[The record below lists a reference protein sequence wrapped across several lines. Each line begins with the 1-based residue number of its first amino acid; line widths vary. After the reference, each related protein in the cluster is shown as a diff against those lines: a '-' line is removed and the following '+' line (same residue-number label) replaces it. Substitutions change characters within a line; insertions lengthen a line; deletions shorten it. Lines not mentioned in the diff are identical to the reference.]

1 MQYSLLAPPP
11 PYQAALDTPVGRLM
25 IEGSR
30 EAITAVRWVASDA
43 PAGKSCKVVIQARKQ
58 LREYFKGK
66 RQTFD
71 LPIDLS
77 RLTEFQRTVL
87 SHVSAVNYGETTT
100 YGEIARKLHKV
111 TAPRAVGQANARNP
125 HLHHRAVP
133 SRAQHQRQAYRLRRR
148 RQSQRMAVAARKGA
162 ARLNGE
168 LGMPNGE

>member
-125 HLHHRAVP
+125 ICIIVPCHRVLSTSGKLTGYAGGVK
-133 SRAQHQRQAYRLRRR
+133 AKEWLLQHEKALL
-148 RQSQRMAVAARKGA
+148 V
-162 ARLNGE
+162 
-168 LGMPNGE
+168 